1 MAKVSL
7 VLDTRKTSRKSD
19 GTYPIVLSVYHKKP
33 RFIGL
38 GYSTTILG
46 WDTANCKLRKSAAC
60 NRNLRCDEID
70 QEIDEKLYQAKN
82 LIRKIG
88 TSIDNLN
95 VKGLIELIKDSW
107 DSNLNSD
114 IKKKV
119 ENNISLSTW
128 GEILINRKKSANKP
142 GTAKWY
148 SDGISSL
155 TTYNNGNDIKLF
167 DITVSFLKNFEAYHL
182 GRGNSKNTIS
192 IYLRAVRAIY
202 NSAIQEGVFVPLKNS
217 FESYT
222 IPSNSRTK
230 KRARTKGNI
239 NDIKALDYP
248 IGSPLWHAKN
258 YALIMFYCRGMNFI
272 DLVQLKTKAI
282 AGEFLYYGR
291 SKSDSPFSIKIIPE
305 LNTILEYYLLGK
317 KPEDYLLPTNYDGST
332 KHFQKYKS
340 QRRRMNERLKIIA
353 QDACIEGDFT
363 TYYIRHSWAT
373 IAKYLG
379 VSTEIISEALG
390 HRSLRTTQTYLKDF
404 DNSVLDETN
413 ALVVT

>member
-19 GTYPIVLSVYHKKP
+19 GSYPIVLSVYHKKA

-38 GYSTTILG
+38 EYSTTIVG
-46 WDTANCKLRKSAAC
+46 WDSGNCKLRKSAAC

-70 QEIDEKLYQAKN
+70 QEIDEKLYQAKT

-88 TSIDNLN
+88 TSIENLT

-128 GEILINRKKSANKP
+128 GEILMNRKKSADKP

-148 SDGISSL
+148 SDGITAL
-155 TTYNNGNDIKLF
+155 LKYNNGKDIKLF
-167 DITVSFLKNFEAYHL
+167 DITVTFLKDFEAYHL

-202 NSAIQEGVFVPLKNS
+202 NSAIEEDAFVPLKNS
-217 FESYT
+217 FESYK
-222 IPSNSRTK
+222 IPSVRRTK

-239 NDIKALDYP
+239 NNKKALEYP
-248 IGSPLWHAKN
+248 FESPLWHARN
-258 YALIMFYCRGMNFI
+258 YAMVMFYCRGMNFI
-272 DLVQLKTKAI
+272 DLVQLKAKAV
-282 AGEFLYYGR
+282 ADGYLYYGR
-291 SKSDSPFSIKIIPE
+291 SKSDHPFAIKIVPE
-305 LNTILEYYLLGK
+305 LMKILEHYLVGK
-317 KPEDYLLPTNYDGST
+317 APEDHLFPNNYDGST

-340 QRRRMNERLKIIA
+340 QRRRMNQRLKIIA
-353 QDACIEGDFT
+353 KDAGIEGEFT
-363 TYYIRHSWAT
+363 TDNIRHSWAT

-379 VSTEIISEALG
+379 ISTEMIS
-390 HRSLRTTQTYLKDF
+390 
-404 DNSVLDETN
+404 
-413 ALVVT
+413 